1 MWICKFC
8 ETENEDG
15 YSVCICCGNKRGD
28 AHYTAAHNGNGIV
41 LAEGTAKR
49 ASTKSHKKATIII
62 ITVFAVLA
70 VLAIGF
76 FTIHD
81 WQPATCIEPET
92 CTICGKTRTLA
103 TGHEWIP
110 ATCTEPEICKVCG
123 ENRAPA
129 AGHKWTSATC
139 TESQKCEKCG
149 TIGEAALGHDWRDA
163 TYSQPQTCARCGY
176 TTGNVKGY
184 IGVLNGVVSSEDV
197 HVRGGQWSKALEL
210 AEPLDRCIKMT
221 MELTVTDYSGD
232 PFGAWCLYGRIPDG
246 KWEYI
251 GDFNIDERF
260 INETLKTQFT
270 FDPYVSFDAL
280 TMVQKDEQKYDI
292 NYTFKF
298 SDAQHYID

>member
-1 MWICKFC
+1 MWVCKFC

-15 YSVCICCGNKRGD
+15 HTACICCGHKH
-28 AHYTAAHNGNGIV
+28 AEVYCAA
-41 LAEGTAKR
+41 ARTSDGTANTGDMSKETPAASPKR
-49 ASTKSHKKATIII
+49 AII

-70 VLAIGF
+70 ALCIGF
-76 FTIHD
+76 YTIHD
-81 WQPATCIEPET
+81 WQPATCTEPEV
-92 CTICGKTRTLA
+92 CTICGKVRTPA
-103 TGHEWIP
+103 SGHEWI
-110 ATCTEPEICKVCG
+110 
-123 ENRAPA
+123 
-129 AGHKWTSATC
+129 
-139 TESQKCEKCG
+139 
-149 TIGEAALGHDWRDA
+149 DA
-163 TYSQPQTCARCGY
+163 TYYAPKTCASCGL
-176 TTGNVKGY
+176 TDGHVKGY

-232 PFGAWCLYGRIPDG
+232 PFGAWCLYGRMTDG

>member
-1 MWICKFC
+1 MSCLTRQVICAH
-8 ETENEDG
+8 
-15 YSVCICCGNKRGD
+15 SKR
-28 AHYTAAHNGNGIV
+28 
-41 LAEGTAKR
+41 
-49 ASTKSHKKATIII
+49 STPSRT
-62 ITVFAVLA
+62 
-70 VLAIGF
+70 
-76 FTIHD
+76 
-81 WQPATCIEPET
+81 QPAP
-92 CTICGKTRTLA
+92 K
-103 TGHEWIP
+103 
-110 ATCTEPEICKVCG
+110 
-123 ENRAPA
+123 
-129 AGHKWTSATC
+129 
-139 TESQKCEKCG
+139 
-149 TIGEAALGHDWRDA
+149 
-163 TYSQPQTCARCGY
+163 TCASCGL
-176 TTGNVKGY
+176 TDGHVKGY

-232 PFGAWCLYGRIPDG
+232 PFGAWCLYGRMTDG